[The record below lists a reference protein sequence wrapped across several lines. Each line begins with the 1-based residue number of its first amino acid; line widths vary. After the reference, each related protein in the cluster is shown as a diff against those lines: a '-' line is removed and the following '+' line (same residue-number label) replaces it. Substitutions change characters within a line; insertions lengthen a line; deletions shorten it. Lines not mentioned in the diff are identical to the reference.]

1 MSAWAPAVFFGMDTL
16 GGMLN
21 ARTAANN
28 AITQSR
34 AGTEDL
40 RRQIAFEQGQR
51 QQAMDWFARSLQ
63 EQIAFEQGQRQQ
75 AMDWS
80 ARSLQ
85 EQIATEQRNLQREI
99 QVAEQN
105 RQAVL
110 GTLLANL
117 AAQRESMAKQEQLI
131 DDERSRQQQY
141 ARGQRDVF
149 EANTGM
155 FGGFEGQMGTQ
166 AGAIAQTIMDFIAAN
181 QPAAQAPAA
190 SSPEVAAREAALRQ
204 QASGE
209 VATDVRNQAAVRAF
223 GDVLDNIGV
232 AVNRNN
238 DIASLFGNFA
248 RGSAATLDPA
258 LAAAKMWFEQKP
270 IVQDSVV
277 RERYISPGEFAT
289 QRYISP
295 GEFVT
300 QRYVHNPAPMPK
312 QNFLGDLLKM
322 GAQMGRAGAFDRFF
336 QESPYSLTYGM
347 KLQEQGLQAPSAP
360 NLDYMGGGQGLRL
373 GGGNTGLVLKSNL
386 GI

>member
-28 AITQSR
+28 AIAQSR
-34 AGTEDL
+34 AGTEEL
-40 RRQIAFEQGQR
+40 RR
-51 QQAMDWFARSLQ
+51 
-63 EQIAFEQGQRQQ
+63 QIAFEQGQRQQ

-270 IVQDSVV
+270 IVQDRVV
-277 RERYISPGEFAT
+277 RE
-289 QRYISP
+289 RYISP

-300 QRYVHNPAPMPK
+300 QRYVQNPAPMPK

-360 NLDYMGGGQGLRL
+360 NLDFMGGGQGLRL
-373 GGGNTGLVLKSNL
+373 GGGNTGLVLKNNL
-386 GI
+386 GF